1 MNSGSHPF
9 PRSRPYSRFSFLLS
23 VSLALTVCSLGWAQ
37 EQGTP
42 PKRVLLLYSF
52 DNEEGIYTGFDH
64 ILRAQLRSGI
74 RDRVEFY
81 TEYLDLVR
89 FPGEAHAANLVKL
102 LKLEFSEH
110 KPDLIIPVS
119 FSALQFLLG
128 EGKKLFPGT
137 PAVALF
143 NAKRLDELKQR
154 IAAGAAGR
162 DITGVASTDEPV
174 GTLDLAIRLQPDT
187 QRVVVVVGSS
197 QLERYWVDQ
206 LKHDFLPYSGK
217 IEVSY
222 LTGLT
227 MSEVL
232 QRVAKLPPHTII
244 LNTFFFED
252 VRGEFFLEGEAL
264 DLVAG
269 AAQVP
274 IYAIYSS
281 DIGHGVVGGRMT
293 DPGNLGKQIAN
304 DADRVLNGER
314 AASIPIVSDDS
325 AADTVDWR
333 QLQRWNISEKR
344 LPPATTELFREPSL
358 WERYRILIISVISLC
373 FVETTL
379 IVALLFSVE
388 RRKHAEQALLR
399 EKTLANAV
407 IESLP
412 GIFVLQDRDG
422 KNLRWNK
429 NAEVLARYNLAEVS
443 PLGNVADKDRET
455 VQRAR
460 DEAFERGSSS
470 VEADLLLSQ
479 GVGTA
484 PYYFTG
490 VRVELESKPY
500 LAAIGVDLTETR
512 RAEEAVRRSEA
523 ELRSFVENAP
533 YGIGTIAIQQDRFLH
548 ANPALVK
555 LLGYQAE
562 AEVLA
567 LAVSRDLYSDG
578 DASGFRAQPT
588 RADFFSAVEFTWKR
602 KDGKP
607 VMVRASGRRLSSP
620 AGGGELLEIIAED
633 VTARKLLEQQL
644 HHAQKME
651 ALGQLAGSVAHDF
664 NNLLGV
670 IIGYSELLSGDVA
683 SQAPIRARL
692 EIIKNAGVRAASLTS
707 QLLAFSRRQVLKPR
721 IVNLNSLVTETQKML
736 QRLMGEDIEQ
746 KIVLDPGL
754 GRTKADPGQMVQVIM
769 NLAVNA
775 RDAMPAGGKL
785 TIETKNVSFEDTANF
800 YGVAVPP
807 GQYVML
813 SVADTGTG
821 IDLETQKHL
830 FEPFF
835 TTKEAGKGTGLGL
848 ATVYG
853 IVKQSGG
860 YVFADSELRKGTTF
874 RVYLRQVDQPVEQI
888 STQPERMAQFSPGAA
903 TLLVVEDERA
913 FRDLLRDGLQ
923 SKGFHVLVAS
933 NGVEALQVAE
943 QYDGPIRMLIADVI
957 MPQMSGPE
965 LAECLTKARG
975 NIDVLYM
982 SGYADDKLRTIAGSN
997 GDLMWIQKP
1006 FYLDELLAR
1015 IQEIFQR
1022 NDEKLRTAA
1031 RAPDTWTT

>member
-1 MNSGSHPF
+1 M
-9 PRSRPYSRFSFLLS
+9 
-23 VSLALTVCSLGWAQ
+23 
-37 EQGTP
+37 
-42 PKRVLLLYSF
+42 
-52 DNEEGIYTGFDH
+52 
-64 ILRAQLRSGI
+64 
-74 RDRVEFY
+74 
-81 TEYLDLVR
+81 
-89 FPGEAHAANLVKL
+89 
-102 LKLEFSEH
+102 
-110 KPDLIIPVS
+110 
-119 FSALQFLLG
+119 
-128 EGKKLFPGT
+128 
-137 PAVALF
+137 
-143 NAKRLDELKQR
+143 
-154 IAAGAAGR
+154 
-162 DITGVASTDEPV
+162 ASTDEPV
-174 GTLDLAIRLQPDT
+174 QTLDLAVRLQPDT

-227 MSEVL
+227 MNEVL
-232 QRVAKLPPHTII
+232 RRVAELPPHTII

-252 VRGEFFLEGEAL
+252 ARGQFFLEGEAL

-269 AAQVP
+269 AAHVP
-274 IYAIYSS
+274 VYAIYSS

-293 DPGNLGKQIAN
+293 DPGNLGRQIAN
-304 DADRVLNGER
+304 AANRILNGES

-325 AADTVDWR
+325 AVDTVDWR

-344 LPPATTELFREPSL
+344 LPESTVELFRQPSL
-358 WERYRILIISVISLC
+358 WERYWY
-373 FVETTL
+373 L
-379 IVALLFSVE
+379 IVAVSSLCILQSVLVLALWLAV
-388 RRKHAEQALLR
+388 RRRRHAEEGLLR
-399 EKTLANAV
+399 EKTLADAV

-429 NAEVLARYNLAEVS
+429 NAEALARYNLAEVS
-443 PLGNVADKDRET
+443 SLGNVADKHRET
-455 VQRAR
+455 VQRAK
-460 DEAFERGSSS
+460 DEAFERGSGS
-470 VEADLLLSQ
+470 VEADFMLSQ
-479 GVGTA
+479 SVGTA

-490 VRVELESKPY
+490 VRVELEGKPY
-500 LAAIGVDLTETR
+500 LAAIGIDLTETK

-533 YGIGTIAIQQDRFLH
+533 YGIGTIALQQDRFLH

-555 LLGYQAE
+555 LLGYQTE

-567 LAVSRDLYSDG
+567 LTVSRDLYSDG
-578 DASGFRAQPT
+578 DAGGFRAQPT

-602 KDGKP
+602 KDGRP
-607 VMVRASGRRLSSP
+607 VVVRASGRRLSSP
-620 AGGGELLEIIAED
+620 ASGGDLLEIIAED
-633 VTARKLLEQQL
+633 VTARKLLEEQL

-670 IIGYSELLSGDVA
+670 IIGYSELLSADVA
-683 SQAPIRARL
+683 PQAPIRSRL

-707 QLLAFSRRQVLKPR
+707 QLLAFSRRQVLEPR
-721 IVNLNSLVTETQKML
+721 VLNLNSLVTETQKML

-746 KIVLDPGL
+746 KIVLDPVL
-754 GRTKADPGQMVQVIM
+754 GKTKADPGQMLQVIM

-785 TIETKNVSFEDTANF
+785 TIETKSVSFEDTANF
-800 YGVAVPP
+800 YGVPVPP

-813 SVADTGTG
+813 SVTDTGTG
-821 IDLETQKHL
+821 IDVETQKHL

-835 TTKEAGKGTGLGL
+835 TTKEVGKGTGLGL

-874 RVYLRQVDQPVEQI
+874 RVYLPQVDQPVEQI
-888 STQPERMAQFSPGAA
+888 SRQPDKMAQFSRGEA

-943 QYDGPIRMLIADVI
+943 EYDGPIRMLITDVI

-965 LAECLTKARG
+965 LAKSLTRARG
-975 NIDVLYM
+975 TIDVLYM
-982 SGYADDKLRTIAGSN
+982 SGYADDKLGSN

-1022 NDEKLRTAA
+1022 NDGKSRTAA
-1031 RAPDTWTT
+1031 SAQDLQQPRLGG